1 MVTQMSRFGDLVG
14 RKKSPASTPVPAP
27 APSAPTPPAP
37 VEVATPEATS
47 IAPEEDVETISDES
61 DVSLDTMSKAELE
74 EYGRELGIE
83 LDRRHSKKRLI
94 SEIEEALDN
103 L

>member
-1 MVTQMSRFGDLVG
+1 MSRFGDLVG
-14 RKKSPASTPVPAP
+14 GKKAPASTPEP

-47 IAPEEDVETISDES
+47 IAPEEVVETISDES
-61 DVSLDTMSKAELE
+61 DISLDTMSKEELE

-94 SEIEEALDN
+94 GEIEEALDN